1 MTTLKNL
8 VDETT
13 VIKNELKT
21 CHINL
26 KNNLVAKGVEVLPS
40 DKMLI
45 LIDKVNNVSSFLPS
59 NKQIS
64 LEILN
69 LGTMPNDIKWVA
81 LADDKLVL
89 FNSSNNPYKNI
100 LDLETGETQEKIKQG
115 SISAIYNYP
124 PIFGNHT
131 LDAVYCRYI
140 GTSSAAPYKLDLNT
154 LTLSGIGTQTGFLN
168 YFSKTYI
175 IGDKIYCFATD
186 VNNKTFVRVY
196 DTITK
201 TNILL
206 NEVQCTQA
214 QSVAVGGIAY
224 DGGDCLYSFGRYAS
238 STGNNFNLWKY
249 TISTNRI
256 EHLKQWSTG
265 VPSQQSYSLNDLGKV
280 VGNNLYVMPSSTNNV
295 TAQIFSIDLDT
306 YEIKENLFGI
316 RHTYPIF
323 YSCNNNHV
331 TVTEQ
336 GNGDYP
342 VSYIHFRNK

>member
-1 MTTLKNL
+1 MSTLKAL

-13 VIKNELKT
+13 NIKNELVT
-21 CHINL
+21 CHTNL
-26 KNNLVAKGVEVLPS
+26 KNNLISKGVECSDS
-40 DKMLI
+40 DKMSS
-45 LIDKVNNVSSFLPS
+45 LIDKIGDISNFLTQDSP
-59 NKQIS
+59 IS
-64 LEILN
+64 LEIPN
-69 LGTMPNDIKWVA
+69 LGTMLNNIKWVA
-81 LADDKLVL
+81 LADDKLIL
-89 FNSSNNPYKNI
+89 FDYNNNPYKNI
-100 LDLETGETQEKIKQG
+100 LDLKTGETQEKIKQG

-140 GTSSAAPYKLDLNT
+140 GTSSATPYKLDLNT
-154 LTLSGIGTQTGFLN
+154 LTLSGMGMQTGFLN

-186 VNNKTFVRVY
+186 GNNKTFVRVY

-224 DGGDCLYSFGRYAS
+224 DGGDCLYSFGRYSS
-238 STGNNFNLWKY
+238 STGYNFNLWKY
-249 TISTNRI
+249 TISTNSI
-256 EHLKQWSTG
+256 EYLKQWDIG
-265 VPSQQSYSLNDLGKV
+265 IPSQQSYSLNDLGKV

-323 YSCNNNHV
+323 YSCNDNHV

-336 GNGDYP
+336 GNGVYP
-342 VSYIHFRNK
+342 LSYIHFRNK

>member
-1 MTTLKNL
+1 MS
-8 VDETT
+8 V
-13 VIKNELKT
+13 V
-21 CHINL
+21 
-26 KNNLVAKGVEVLPS
+26 
-40 DKMLI
+40 
-45 LIDKVNNVSSFLPS
+45 F

-100 LDLETGETQEKIKQG
+100 LDLETGETQEKIKQGSISAIYNYPPIFGNHTLDAVYCRYIGTSSAAPYKLDLNETQEKIKQG

-336 GNGDYP
+336 GNGAYP